1 MALAEALPAVFP
13 LHIGYT
19 QRRWSGPLSR
29 SAGYV
34 SDRYEG
40 KAMKRFLFFLLL
52 VLCIGR
58 VDLSAAGEVAE
69 EDEERA
75 AEKVALAREAY
86 EQREPAFQ
94 AGTETAEFIY
104 RLSRRW
110 MEAELA
116 TLSEDSTERIQA
128 IQQHLDRM
136 TKMENRVQKIE
147 AFRKESKMN
156 SFTEEI
162 SFSALRYYVVEGK
175 LLLKKAQ
182 SLRD

>member
-1 MALAEALPAVFP
+1 
-13 LHIGYT
+13 
-19 QRRWSGPLSR
+19 
-29 SAGYV
+29 
-34 SDRYEG
+34 
-40 KAMKRFLFFLLL
+40 MKRFLFFLLL

-86 EQREPAFQ
+86 EQREPAFE

-116 TLSEDSTERIQA
+116 TLADDSQERVAVIQR
-128 IQQHLDRM
+128 HLDRV
-136 TKMENRVQKIE
+136 TGMEKYLHRME
-147 AFRKESKMN
+147 AFRKEKKMK
-156 SFTEEI
+156 SLTEEV

-182 SLRD
+182 SYHE